1 MDIGENIRKNRAKMG
16 LTQSQLA
23 EQVGI
28 KQCTLAQYERGTRTI
43 SLPLSYEITKVL
55 KCSLYDLIGEVN

>member
-1 MDIGENIRKNRAKMG
+1 MNIGENIRKNRVKMG
-16 LTQSQLA
+16 LTQEQLA

-28 KQCTLAQYERGTRTI
+28 KQCTLAQYDRGTRVI

-55 KCSLYDLIGEVN
+55 KCNLYDFIGEEN